1 MVDLNLEEGI
11 NLFNESDYFEAHDW
25 FEDKWM
31 DTFGENQNFLQGLVH
46 LSVGSYHLAS
56 KNYLGAL
63 SQFSKASKKLEKYPN
78 TYKKINLLQL
88 REDINNIIKQI
99 SLFYS
104 KKSFN
109 FEIVKIPFIKINT

>member
-1 MVDLNLEEGI
+1 MVDLNLDEGI
-11 NLFNESDYFEAHDW
+11 NHFNESEYFEAHDW
-25 FEDKWM
+25 FEEKWM
-31 DTFGENQNFLQGLVH
+31 DSKGEVQNFLQGLVQI
-46 LSVGSYHLAS
+46 SVGSYHLTN
-56 KNYLGAL
+56 KNYAGAL
-63 SQFSKASKKLEKYPN
+63 SQFTKASEKLEKYPN